1 MFNPEVQEDLEIE
14 EVEPVDFLFD
24 SPYYYD
30 KNPDNVDFI
39 GWREL
44 V

>member
-1 MFNPEVQEDLEIE
+1 MFNPETQEDLEIE
-14 EVEPVDFLFD
+14 QAEPVDFLD
-24 SPYYYD
+24 TPYYYD

-39 GWREL
+39 GWRDL